1 MMGDDL
7 NDSPESGAI
16 PAHPAEQHA
25 TYRAACA
32 ALMRQRDAAISTAAV
47 RAMQDAA
54 RMFDATHCRA
64 VTAPDMTLAREPV
77 AWMDSGETGGT
88 GRQRFRVISAATKAG
103 MSPTISRV
111 YSTPL
116 YPPAE
121 HAQLTDSQVG
131 AACLAYRHDYGLLLP
146 HAKVRI
152 AAECRQWDE
161 ALRKARHP
169 LADAFAGAM
178 AALDAP
184 AAPLLRDLGDAVLRA
199 GGADSEG
206 VEP

>member
-1 MMGDDL
+1 MSGMGDDF
-7 NDSPESGAI
+7 NDSPESGVM

-25 TYRAACA
+25 QYRAACA
-32 ALMRQRDAAISTAAV
+32 ELMRQRDAVISTAAV

-54 RMFDATHCRA
+54 RMFDATQ
-64 VTAPDMTLAREPV
+64 
-77 AWMDSGETGGT
+77 
-88 GRQRFRVISAATKAG
+88 GRQQAEH
-103 MSPTISRV
+103 
-111 YSTPL
+111 TPL
-116 YPPAE
+116 
-121 HAQLTDSQVG
+121 TDAQVG
-131 AACLAYRHDYGLLLP
+131 AACLAYRHDYGLLPP

-161 ALRKARHP
+161 ALKKARHP